1 MPLGVHPECM
11 DPMALIA
18 YVNSDTMSRRALQ
31 GARFDDPVRPHVP
44 GRLTRVRRALVR
56 TPGRARPAPRG

>member
-1 MPLGVHPECM
+1 M